1 MTKTPQHNVPELRFP
16 EFEGEWEEKKL
27 GDIAS
32 FSKGKSLSKKD
43 ISENGVAC
51 ILYGELYTKYNAFID
66 EIYSKTSVDKS
77 TLVQG
82 KENQILIPS
91 SGETSEDIATASCL
105 VSNKVVYIGGDINI
119 ITPKK
124 DKGTFISLSLNNV
137 NKNEIAKFAQGKS
150 VVHLYNDH
158 LKKTKIKIPNNL
170 NEQEKIGT
178 FFSKLDRQIELEEKK
193 LELLEQQKKGYMQKI
208 FSQKLRFKD
217 ENGKEYPEWEEKK
230 LVDILE
236 RGNKDK
242 VNEIGKYRRLTISL
256 RGKGLHEV
264 KQGRKTKDTRPFYQ
278 RFEGELIIGKQN
290 FFNGSI
296 AIVPREFDGF
306 ICSNAIM
313 SYKISNHM
321 NPKYLLEYL
330 LQNDFLRKNEYLADG
345 TGQKEISE
353 KKFEGLVVQ
362 LPNSIN
368 EQKKIGTFLEILDS
382 LIETK
387 SIKIKLLKQ
396 RKQGLLQKMFI

>member
-91 SGETSEDIATASCL
+91 SGEKSEDIATASCL

-124 DKGTFISLSLNNV
+124 DKGRFISLSLNSV

-178 FFSKLDRQIELEEKK
+178 FFSKLDRQIELEEQK
-193 LELLEQQKKGYMQKI
+193 LEKLEEQKKGYMQKI
-208 FSQKLRFKD
+208 FSQELRFKD
-217 ENGKEYPEWEEKK
+217 ANGNDYPDWKKEKLDNILEFESERTKVENEYPVLTSSRNGLILQSEYYKEGKTFADSNIGYFIIPKGYITYRSRSDDGKFQFNLNNIIDVGIVSKYYPVFRGINMNQSFLTMLMNHQLKKEYIKFATGTSQLVLSQRNLREISTELPITEEQEK
-230 LVDILE
+230 I
-236 RGNKDK
+236 GNFFD
-242 VNEIGKYRRLTISL
+242 
-256 RGKGLHEV
+256 
-264 KQGRKTKDTRPFYQ
+264 
-278 RFEGELIIGKQN
+278 KQN
-290 FFNGSI
+290 
-296 AIVPREFDGF
+296 
-306 ICSNAIM
+306 
-313 SYKISNHM
+313 
-321 NPKYLLEYL
+321 
-330 LQNDFLRKNEYLADG
+330 
-345 TGQKEISE
+345 
-353 KKFEGLVVQ
+353 
-362 LPNSIN
+362 
-368 EQKKIGTFLEILDS
+368 S
-382 LIETK
+382 LIEK
-387 SIKIKLLKQ
+387 QSNKVELLKE
-396 RKQGLLQKMFI
+396 RKKGFLQKMFI

>member
-124 DKGTFISLSLNNV
+124 DKGRFISLSLNSV

-178 FFSKLDRQIELEEKK
+178 FFSKLDRQIELEEEK

-208 FSQKLRFKD
+208 FSQQLRFKD
-217 ENGKEYPEWEEKK
+217 ENGNEYPAWNKTLIKDIFIFENNRRKPITSSLREKGNYPYYGATGIIDYVKDYLFDNEERLLIGEDGAKWGQFETSSF
-230 LVDILE
+230 IA
-236 RGNKDK
+236 N
-242 VNEIGKYRRLTISL
+242 GKYWVNNHAHVVKSNDHNLYFMNYYLNFKELRTFVTGNAPAKLTHANLCSMSIEMPIRNEQDKISHIL
-256 RGKGLHEV
+256 KGIEN
-264 KQGRKTKDTRPFYQ
+264 R
-278 RFEGELIIGKQN
+278 INKQN
-290 FFNGSI
+290 I
-296 AIVPREFDGF
+296 
-306 ICSNAIM
+306 
-313 SYKISNHM
+313 KIQ
-321 NPKYLLEYL
+321 L
-330 LQNDFLRKNEYLADG
+330 LQ
-345 TGQKEISE
+345 
-353 KKFEGLVVQ
+353 
-362 LPNSIN
+362 
-368 EQKKIGTFLEILDS
+368 
-382 LIETK
+382 
-387 SIKIKLLKQ
+387 Q
-396 RKQGLLQKMFI
+396 RKQGLLQKMFV

>member
-124 DKGTFISLSLNNV
+124 DKGRFISLSLNSV

-178 FFSKLDRQIELEEKK
+178 FFSKLDRQIELEEEK

-208 FSQKLRFKD
+208 FSQELRFKD
-217 ENGKEYPEWEEKK
+217 ENNNSYPEWKIKK
-230 LVDILE
+230 LEEISEFQNGKAHENFVSDTGKFILVNSKFISTESKVKKYVDKQLTPLE
-236 RGNKDK
+236 IND
-242 VNEIGKYRRLTISL
+242 
-256 RGKGLHEV
+256 
-264 KQGRKTKDTRPFYQ
+264 
-278 RFEGELIIGKQN
+278 
-290 FFNGSI
+290 I
-296 AIVPREFDGF
+296 AIVMSDVPNGKALAKCYLIENDNTFTLNQRIGRIFNIEGNSRFLFTQINRNKQLLKYDSGVGQTNLKKSEIIGIKIYWPNKREQD
-306 ICSNAIM
+306 
-313 SYKISNHM
+313 
-321 NPKYLLEYL
+321 
-330 LQNDFLRKNEYLADG
+330 
-345 TGQKEISE
+345 
-353 KKFEGLVVQ
+353 
-362 LPNSIN
+362 
-368 EQKKIGTFLEILDS
+368 KIGDFFINLDS
-382 LIETK
+382 IIEKQSTK
-387 SIKIKLLKQ
+387 VELLKE
-396 RKQGLLQKMFI
+396 RKKGLLQKMFV